1 MLKKVSSH
9 LKTMA
14 TGFLGNTMASSL
26 TSGFSKSQ
34 GKVAAEL
41 LKKSPFET
49 PSSPTEKIKADP
61 LAFSNVQYPSDLTSN
76 ESGHYILF
84 YAISN
89 NYGNQVNNDFA
100 IGEKL
105 GFQRDALL
113 NRSDDGGTSFNKL
126 KNSDRNFFGNNVKDV
141 KNSNS
146 VLSKFPTHSTV
157 TAAIALYM
165 PPGVSVSYG
174 VEHGKDATELS
185 GGIAAAAGNISSLSN
200 MGERIAAGLGAGV
213 SVANQTLRNLAG
225 TVGAELGVG
234 NPTKLVSKAF
244 GVAVN
249 SHEEMFFE
257 GVPFRTFDYDF
268 EFWPKNKKEV
278 DAVKKII
285 FLFKYHMHPEID
297 LSMTGSR
304 MFRVPS
310 EFEIQYAYLDQA
322 NEYLNKISR
331 VVCTKC
337 NVSYGDENQYSTFE
351 KDPLGAAPVK
361 HTMSLTFKETEIM
374 TKSKIVAGY

>member
-14 TGFLGNTMASSL
+14 TGFLGNTIASSL

-61 LAFSNVQYPSDLTSN
+61 LAFSNIQYPSDLTSN

-89 NYGNQVNNDFA
+89 NYGNQVNDDFKVA
-100 IGEKL
+100 EKM
-105 GFQRDALL
+105 GFQRNTALG
-113 NRSDDGGTSFNKL
+113 DFDTPDVSFKKI

-174 VEHGKDATELS
+174 ATHGESPTEV
-185 GGIAAAAGNISSLSN
+185 AGA
-200 MGERIAAGLGAGV
+200 IAAGLGNMKGISDLGEKIAAGLKGGTAV
-213 SVANQTLRNLAG
+213 LAQKG
-225 TVGAELGVG
+225 KDVLGRLGEEAGLG
-234 NPTKLVSKAF
+234 NPVKLVSKAF

-257 GVPFRTFDYDF
+257 GVPFRTFTYNFD
-268 EFWPKNKKEV
+268 FWPKNKKEV
-278 DAVKKII
+278 DAVRKII

-297 LSMTGSR
+297 LSGTGAR
-304 MFRVPS
+304 MFKVPS
-310 EFEIQYAYLDQA
+310 EFEIQYVYLDQS

-337 NVSYGDENQYSTFE
+337 DVSYGAEAQYSTFE
-351 KDPLGAAPVK
+351 QDPLGAAPVK